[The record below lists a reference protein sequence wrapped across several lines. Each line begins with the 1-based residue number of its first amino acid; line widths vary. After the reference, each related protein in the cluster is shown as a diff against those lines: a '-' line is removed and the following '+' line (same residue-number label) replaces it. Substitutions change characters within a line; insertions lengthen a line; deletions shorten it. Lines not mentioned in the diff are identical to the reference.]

1 MKYYLDSSAIV
12 GMLKF
17 EKRTADLLML
27 VDGAEVVTSELG
39 ITELQLAMSQSGVQ
53 LNSLLPIRDVLTT
66 FSIEQSVLNLAGRLN
81 ISGLKTVDA
90 IHIATALNAD
100 VDGFVTFDSRQAELA
115 REAGLSVVTL

>member
-53 LNSLLPIRDVLTT
+53 LNALLPIRDVLTT
-66 FSIEQSVLNLAGRLN
+66 FSIEHSVLNLAGRLN
-81 ISGLKTVDA
+81 IAGIKTVDA

-100 VDGFVTFDSRQAELA
+100 VDGFVTFDARQAELA

>member
-1 MKYYLDSSAIV
+1 
-12 GMLKF
+12 MLKF

-39 ITELQLAMSQSGVQ
+39 ITELQLAMSQSEVQ
-53 LNSLLPIRDVLTT
+53 LNALLPIRDVLTT

-81 ISGLKTVDA
+81 IAGLKTIDA